1 MSVARLVNADE
12 STWQQLST
20 VVKQA
25 GEVKTSWDD
34 PPVILTAH
42 VPRPL
47 RAGTTTRDDGV
58 PMTETTYDD
67 AFWRHD
73 IRASDDCSSVN
84 RTS

>member
-34 PPVILTAH
+34 PPVILTH
-42 VPRPL
+42 TGHLDSSRS
-47 RAGTTTRDDGV
+47 TTAACRN
-58 PMTETTYDD
+58 
-67 AFWRHD
+67 HD
-73 IRASDDCSSVN
+73 
-84 RTS
+84 T